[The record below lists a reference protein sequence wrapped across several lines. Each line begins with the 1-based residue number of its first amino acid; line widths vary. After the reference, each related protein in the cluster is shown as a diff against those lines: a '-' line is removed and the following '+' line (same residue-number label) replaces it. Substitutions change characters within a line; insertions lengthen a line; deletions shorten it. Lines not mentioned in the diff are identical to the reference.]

1 MQLKIELNYIFL
13 VFFRP
18 SAYKTIQLW
27 QMQLKRCRNWRGWR
41 GDKLSGPQP
50 LILPTPL
57 QASSP
62 QPSSNYNH
70 IPLPCPKQT
79 LKDFDRFLRSNFD
92 IFLNTLVTWV
102 IGAPIGAWRVK
113 FPALFIKYF
122 QGSYDTPK
130 STSPNN
136 APRPP
141 AIKNS

>member
-41 GDKLSGPQP
+41 GDKLSGPQL
-50 LILPTPL
+50 LILPTPPPFEPVHPN
-57 QASSP
+57 P
-62 QPSSNYNH
+62 QVTTPNH

-92 IFLNTLVTWV
+92 IFLNTLVT
-102 IGAPIGAWRVK
+102 
-113 FPALFIKYF
+113 
-122 QGSYDTPK
+122 
-130 STSPNN
+130 
-136 APRPP
+136 
-141 AIKNS
+141 

>member
-41 GDKLSGPQP
+41 GNKLSGPQP

-92 IFLNTLVTWV
+92 IFLNTLVSCYLSNRCSDRSMESE
-102 IGAPIGAWRVK
+102 I
-113 FPALFIKYF
+113 
-122 QGSYDTPK
+122 S
-130 STSPNN
+130 
-136 APRPP
+136 RPFHQVL
-141 AIKNS
+141 SR